1 MATKICLS
9 EKELTE
15 RIGKQCENEFK
26 RLTETLFKNVSEK
39 YEDMVKEQTKSEI
52 DRVNASIKEQCPE
65 HGALVFIIDKNEIH
79 VPFYTTSKV
88 KFTSEDKSL
97 ELTFDDFKDNAVEKV
112 IEFISDKDLVKVNTI
127 TAREVEFYD
136 KEAFENEGK
145 VIKDVKHYYN
155 NYTAYVNPTDIRGI
169 YLVNTELK

>member
-15 RIGKQCENEFK
+15 RIGKQCELEFK
-26 RLTETLFKNVSEK
+26 RLTENLFKNISDK
-39 YEDMVKEQTKSEI
+39 YEDMVKEQTRSEI
-52 DRVNASIKEQCPE
+52 DKVNNSIKEQCPE
-65 HGALVFIIDKNEIH
+65 HGALVFVIDKNEIH
-79 VPFYTTSKV
+79 VPFYP
-88 KFTSEDKSL
+88 TSEVKISAGD
-97 ELTFDDFKDNAVEKV
+97 ELIELKFEDFKQDGVERV
-112 IEFISDKDLVKVNTI
+112 IDFIADKDLVKVNTI

-145 VIKDVKHYYN
+145 VVKDIKHYYN
-155 NYTAYVNPTDIRGI
+155 NYTAYVSPADIRGI